1 VQEAEVD
8 DRAGALPLAYWRA
21 AAELPFDRAGSLRSL
36 EACFTAGSPAGTLDG
51 PLRGRLLA
59 TTFGWGLDGPFEALT
74 RLWMP
79 WMGKAFDASAAEGEN
94 LFARGARLPIRLLW
108 PRYRGVHEGGG
119 ATRAFR
125 FTTWTGPSALAPGVD
140 VTKIDY
146 DVPESPDLLIRPILD
161 EIVRVDDR
169 LYLGQA
175 LLRRRG
181 AYHRVAW
188 FSLEE

>member
-1 VQEAEVD
+1 VD

-21 AAELPFDRAGSLRSL
+21 VAELAFDRAGSLRSL
-36 EACFTAGSPAGTLDG
+36 EACFAAGSPARSLDG
-51 PLRGRLLA
+51 PLCGRLLA
-59 TTFGWGLDGPFEALT
+59 TTFGWGLDGPFEALA

-79 WMGKAFDASAAEGEN
+79 WRGKAFDASAGEGEN

-108 PRYRGVHEGGG
+108 PRYRGIREAEG
-119 ATRAFR
+119 AIRAFR
-125 FTTWTGPSALAPGVD
+125 FTTHTGQSALAPTID

-146 DVPESPDLLIRPILD
+146 DIPESPDLLIRPILD

-169 LYLGQA
+169 VYLGQA
-175 LLRRRG
+175 LLRRHG